1 MSGHSKWHNIQHKKG
16 AADAARSGL
25 FTKLA
30 REITMAAKLGDKNP
44 DNNPRLRLAILTA
57 RKNSMPNDNIKRAI
71 EKASGANTESYESVR
86 YEGYGPG
93 AVPVIVEALTD
104 NPRRTVPEIR
114 NIFAKNGGNM
124 GEEGSVVFMFTRA
137 GQIMYPASIGKTE
150 DEMMEIIMD
159 ANADNL
165 ETSEEGFIIT
175 TKPEDFINAQKYL
188 ADILG
193 EPRLPPQHVCHIAVI
208 RMGVGDED
216 AFQQVPV
223 EGGIAALIGDIG
235 TEIDQCITV
244 DEIGGA
250 PPEIFA
256 AAFHCLAA
264 IGTVAPEGGDG
275 FCRGGTEDGDFHD
288 GKIPLQI
295 DIFPNG
301 DTLQDKQQKASL
313 RRSAGVTIPA
323 LPPGRP
329 GGCDQQCQSGKKPEQ
344 QFNMKS

>member
-71 EKASGANTESYESVR
+71 DKASGANTESYEAVR
-86 YEGYGPG
+86 YDGYGPG

-114 NIFAKNGGNM
+114 NIFGKNGGNM

-175 TKPEDFINAQKYL
+175 TKPEDFITVQKYL
-188 ADILG
+188 SDVLG
-193 EPRLPPQHVCHIAVI
+193 EPEQAELTWLPNMPKDLD
-208 RMGVGDED
+208 DEAYAKLEKLVD
-216 AFQQVPV
+216 ALDANDDVQKVF
-223 EGGIAALIGDIG
+223 
-235 TEIDQCITV
+235 T
-244 DEIGGA
+244 
-250 PPEIFA
+250 A
-256 AAFHCLAA
+256 AA
-264 IGTVAPEGGDG
+264 
-275 FCRGGTEDGDFHD
+275 
-288 GKIPLQI
+288 
-295 DIFPNG
+295 
-301 DTLQDKQQKASL
+301 
-313 RRSAGVTIPA
+313 
-323 LPPGRP
+323 
-329 GGCDQQCQSGKKPEQ
+329 
-344 QFNMKS
+344 

>member
-71 EKASGANTESYESVR
+71 EKASGSNTENYEAVR
-86 YEGYGPG
+86 YEGYGPN

-150 DEMMEIIMD
+150 DEMMEIIME

-175 TKPEDFINAQKYL
+175 TKQEDFVNVQKYL
-188 ADILG
+188 ADVLG
-193 EPRLPPQHVCHIAVI
+193 EPEQAELTWLPNMPVDLD
-208 RMGVGDED
+208 DEAYAKLEKLVD
-216 AFQQVPV
+216 ALDANDDVQKVF
-223 EGGIAALIGDIG
+223 
-235 TEIDQCITV
+235 T
-244 DEIGGA
+244 
-250 PPEIFA
+250 A
-256 AAFHCLAA
+256 AA
-264 IGTVAPEGGDG
+264 
-275 FCRGGTEDGDFHD
+275 
-288 GKIPLQI
+288 
-295 DIFPNG
+295 
-301 DTLQDKQQKASL
+301 
-313 RRSAGVTIPA
+313 
-323 LPPGRP
+323 
-329 GGCDQQCQSGKKPEQ
+329 
-344 QFNMKS
+344 

>member
-71 EKASGANTESYESVR
+71 EKASGANTESYEAVR

-114 NIFAKNGGNM
+114 NIFGKNGGNM

-150 DEMMEIIMD
+150 DEMMEIIME

-175 TKPEDFINAQKYL
+175 TKPEDFVNAQKYL
-188 ADILG
+188 ADVLG
-193 EPRLPPQHVCHIAVI
+193 EPEQAELTWLPNMP
-208 RMGVGDED
+208 MDLDDEAYAKLEKLVD
-216 AFQQVPV
+216 ALDVNDDVQKVF
-223 EGGIAALIGDIG
+223 
-235 TEIDQCITV
+235 T
-244 DEIGGA
+244 
-250 PPEIFA
+250 A
-256 AAFHCLAA
+256 AA
-264 IGTVAPEGGDG
+264 
-275 FCRGGTEDGDFHD
+275 
-288 GKIPLQI
+288 
-295 DIFPNG
+295 
-301 DTLQDKQQKASL
+301 
-313 RRSAGVTIPA
+313 
-323 LPPGRP
+323 
-329 GGCDQQCQSGKKPEQ
+329 
-344 QFNMKS
+344 

>member
-71 EKASGANTESYESVR
+71 DKASGANTENYEAVR

-114 NIFAKNGGNM
+114 NIFGKNGGNM

-137 GQIMYPASIGKTE
+137 GQIMNPASIGKTD
-150 DEMMEIIMD
+150 DEMMEIIME

-175 TKPEDFINAQKYL
+175 TKPEDFITAQKYL
-188 ADILG
+188 ADKLG
-193 EPRLPPQHVCHIAVI
+193 EPEQAELTWIPNMP
-208 RMGVGDED
+208 MDLDDEAYAKLEKLVD
-216 AFQQVPV
+216 ALDANDDVQKVF
-223 EGGIAALIGDIG
+223 
-235 TEIDQCITV
+235 T
-244 DEIGGA
+244 
-250 PPEIFA
+250 A
-256 AAFHCLAA
+256 AA
-264 IGTVAPEGGDG
+264 
-275 FCRGGTEDGDFHD
+275 
-288 GKIPLQI
+288 
-295 DIFPNG
+295 
-301 DTLQDKQQKASL
+301 
-313 RRSAGVTIPA
+313 
-323 LPPGRP
+323 
-329 GGCDQQCQSGKKPEQ
+329 
-344 QFNMKS
+344 

>member
-71 EKASGANTESYESVR
+71 DKASGVNTESYEAVR

-114 NIFAKNGGNM
+114 NIFGKNGGNM

-150 DEMMEIIMD
+150 DEMMEIIME

-175 TKPEDFINAQKYL
+175 TKPEDFVNAQKYL
-188 ADILG
+188 ADVLG
-193 EPRLPPQHVCHIAVI
+193 EPEQAELTWLPNMP
-208 RMGVGDED
+208 MDLDDEAYAKLEKLVD
-216 AFQQVPV
+216 ALDANDDVQKVFT
-223 EGGIAALIGDIG
+223 AA
-235 TEIDQCITV
+235 E
-244 DEIGGA
+244 
-250 PPEIFA
+250 
-256 AAFHCLAA
+256 
-264 IGTVAPEGGDG
+264 
-275 FCRGGTEDGDFHD
+275 
-288 GKIPLQI
+288 
-295 DIFPNG
+295 
-301 DTLQDKQQKASL
+301 
-313 RRSAGVTIPA
+313 
-323 LPPGRP
+323 
-329 GGCDQQCQSGKKPEQ
+329 
-344 QFNMKS
+344 

>member
-71 EKASGANTESYESVR
+71 DKASGSNTENYEAVR

-114 NIFAKNGGNM
+114 NIFGKNGGNM

-150 DEMMEIIMD
+150 DEMMEIIME
-159 ANADNL
+159 ANAENL
-165 ETSEEGFIIT
+165 ESSEEGFIIT

-188 ADILG
+188 ADVLG
-193 EPRLPPQHVCHIAVI
+193 EPEQAELTWLPNMP
-208 RMGVGDED
+208 MDLDEETYAKLEKLVD
-216 AFQQVPV
+216 ALDDNDDVQKVF
-223 EGGIAALIGDIG
+223 
-235 TEIDQCITV
+235 T
-244 DEIGGA
+244 
-250 PPEIFA
+250 A
-256 AAFHCLAA
+256 AA
-264 IGTVAPEGGDG
+264 
-275 FCRGGTEDGDFHD
+275 
-288 GKIPLQI
+288 
-295 DIFPNG
+295 
-301 DTLQDKQQKASL
+301 
-313 RRSAGVTIPA
+313 
-323 LPPGRP
+323 
-329 GGCDQQCQSGKKPEQ
+329 
-344 QFNMKS
+344 

>member
-1 MSGHSKWHNIQHKKG
+1 MSGHSKWHNIQHRKG

-71 EKASGANTESYESVR
+71 DKASGSNTENYEAVR

-114 NIFAKNGGNM
+114 NIFGKNGGNM

-150 DEMMEIIMD
+150 DEMMEIIME

-175 TKPEDFINAQKYL
+175 TKPEDFITVQKYL
-188 ADILG
+188 ADKLC
-193 EPRLPPQHVCHIAVI
+193 EPEQAELTWLPNMP
-208 RMGVGDED
+208 MDLDDEAYAKLEKLVD
-216 AFQQVPV
+216 ALDANDDVQKVF
-223 EGGIAALIGDIG
+223 
-235 TEIDQCITV
+235 T
-244 DEIGGA
+244 
-250 PPEIFA
+250 A
-256 AAFHCLAA
+256 AA
-264 IGTVAPEGGDG
+264 
-275 FCRGGTEDGDFHD
+275 
-288 GKIPLQI
+288 
-295 DIFPNG
+295 
-301 DTLQDKQQKASL
+301 
-313 RRSAGVTIPA
+313 
-323 LPPGRP
+323 
-329 GGCDQQCQSGKKPEQ
+329 
-344 QFNMKS
+344 

>member
-16 AADAARSGL
+16 AVDAARSGL

-30 REITMAAKLGDKNP
+30 REITMAAKLGDKSP
-44 DNNPRLRLAILTA
+44 DNNPRLRLAILQA

-71 EKASGANTESYESVR
+71 DKASGSNTENYVGVR

-150 DEMMEIIMD
+150 DEMIEIIMD

-175 TKPEDFINAQKYL
+175 TKPDDFITVQKAL
-188 ADILG
+188 ADKLG
-193 EPRLPPQHVCHIAVI
+193 EPENAELTWLPNMP
-208 RMGVGDED
+208 MDLDDETYAKIEKLVD
-216 AFQQVPV
+216 ALDDNDDVQKVF
-223 EGGIAALIGDIG
+223 
-235 TEIDQCITV
+235 T
-244 DEIGGA
+244 
-250 PPEIFA
+250 A
-256 AAFHCLAA
+256 AA
-264 IGTVAPEGGDG
+264 
-275 FCRGGTEDGDFHD
+275 
-288 GKIPLQI
+288 
-295 DIFPNG
+295 
-301 DTLQDKQQKASL
+301 
-313 RRSAGVTIPA
+313 
-323 LPPGRP
+323 
-329 GGCDQQCQSGKKPEQ
+329 
-344 QFNMKS
+344 

>member
-57 RKNSMPNDNIKRAI
+57 RKASMPNDNIKRAI
-71 EKASGANTESYESVR
+71 DKASGANTENYEAVR

-114 NIFAKNGGNM
+114 NIFGKNGGNM

-150 DEMMEIIMD
+150 DEMMEIIME

-175 TKPEDFINAQKYL
+175 TKPEDFITAQKIL
-188 ADILG
+188 ADKLG
-193 EPRLPPQHVCHIAVI
+193 EPEQAELTWLPNMP
-208 RMGVGDED
+208 MDLDDEAYAKIEKLVD
-216 AFQQVPV
+216 ALDANDDVQKVF
-223 EGGIAALIGDIG
+223 
-235 TEIDQCITV
+235 T
-244 DEIGGA
+244 
-250 PPEIFA
+250 A
-256 AAFHCLAA
+256 AA
-264 IGTVAPEGGDG
+264 
-275 FCRGGTEDGDFHD
+275 
-288 GKIPLQI
+288 
-295 DIFPNG
+295 
-301 DTLQDKQQKASL
+301 
-313 RRSAGVTIPA
+313 
-323 LPPGRP
+323 
-329 GGCDQQCQSGKKPEQ
+329 
-344 QFNMKS
+344 

>member
-71 EKASGANTESYESVR
+71 EKASGANTESYEAVR

-114 NIFAKNGGNM
+114 NIFGKNGGNM

-150 DEMMEIIMD
+150 DEMMEIIME

-175 TKPEDFINAQKYL
+175 TKPEDFVNAQKYL
-188 ADILG
+188 SDILG
-193 EPRLPPQHVCHIAVI
+193 EPEQAELTWLPNMP
-208 RMGVGDED
+208 MDLDDEAYAKLEKLVD
-216 AFQQVPV
+216 ALDANDDVQKVF
-223 EGGIAALIGDIG
+223 
-235 TEIDQCITV
+235 T
-244 DEIGGA
+244 
-250 PPEIFA
+250 A
-256 AAFHCLAA
+256 AA
-264 IGTVAPEGGDG
+264 
-275 FCRGGTEDGDFHD
+275 
-288 GKIPLQI
+288 
-295 DIFPNG
+295 
-301 DTLQDKQQKASL
+301 
-313 RRSAGVTIPA
+313 
-323 LPPGRP
+323 
-329 GGCDQQCQSGKKPEQ
+329 
-344 QFNMKS
+344 

>member
-57 RKNSMPNDNIKRAI
+57 RKASMPNDNIKRAI
-71 EKASGANTESYESVR
+71 EKASGANTENYEAVR

-114 NIFAKNGGNM
+114 NIFGKNGGNM

-165 ETSEEGFIIT
+165 EISEEGFIIT
-175 TKPEDFINAQKYL
+175 TKPEDFVNAQKYL
-188 ADILG
+188 SDVLG
-193 EPRLPPQHVCHIAVI
+193 EPEQAELTWLPNMP
-208 RMGVGDED
+208 MDLDDEAYAKLEKLVD
-216 AFQQVPV
+216 ALDANDDVQKVF
-223 EGGIAALIGDIG
+223 
-235 TEIDQCITV
+235 T
-244 DEIGGA
+244 
-250 PPEIFA
+250 A
-256 AAFHCLAA
+256 AA
-264 IGTVAPEGGDG
+264 
-275 FCRGGTEDGDFHD
+275 
-288 GKIPLQI
+288 
-295 DIFPNG
+295 
-301 DTLQDKQQKASL
+301 
-313 RRSAGVTIPA
+313 
-323 LPPGRP
+323 
-329 GGCDQQCQSGKKPEQ
+329 
-344 QFNMKS
+344 

>member
-71 EKASGANTESYESVR
+71 EKASGANTENYEAVR

-114 NIFAKNGGNM
+114 NIFGKNGGNM

-150 DEMMEIIMD
+150 DEMMEIIME

-165 ETSEEGFIIT
+165 ETSEEGFIII
-175 TKPEDFINAQKYL
+175 TKPEDFITAQKYL
-188 ADILG
+188 ADKLG
-193 EPRLPPQHVCHIAVI
+193 EPEQAELTWIPNMP
-208 RMGVGDED
+208 MDLDDEAYAKLEKLVD
-216 AFQQVPV
+216 ALDDNDDVQKVF
-223 EGGIAALIGDIG
+223 
-235 TEIDQCITV
+235 T
-244 DEIGGA
+244 
-250 PPEIFA
+250 A
-256 AAFHCLAA
+256 AA
-264 IGTVAPEGGDG
+264 
-275 FCRGGTEDGDFHD
+275 
-288 GKIPLQI
+288 
-295 DIFPNG
+295 
-301 DTLQDKQQKASL
+301 
-313 RRSAGVTIPA
+313 
-323 LPPGRP
+323 
-329 GGCDQQCQSGKKPEQ
+329 
-344 QFNMKS
+344 

>member
-71 EKASGANTESYESVR
+71 EKASGANTESYEAVR

-114 NIFAKNGGNM
+114 NIFGKNGGNM

-150 DEMMEIIMD
+150 DEMMEIIME

-175 TKPEDFINAQKYL
+175 TKPEDFITAQKYL
-188 ADILG
+188 SDVLG
-193 EPRLPPQHVCHIAVI
+193 EPEQAELTWLPNMP
-208 RMGVGDED
+208 MDLDDETYAKLEKLVD
-216 AFQQVPV
+216 ALDDNDDVQKVF
-223 EGGIAALIGDIG
+223 
-235 TEIDQCITV
+235 T
-244 DEIGGA
+244 
-250 PPEIFA
+250 A
-256 AAFHCLAA
+256 AA
-264 IGTVAPEGGDG
+264 
-275 FCRGGTEDGDFHD
+275 
-288 GKIPLQI
+288 
-295 DIFPNG
+295 
-301 DTLQDKQQKASL
+301 
-313 RRSAGVTIPA
+313 
-323 LPPGRP
+323 
-329 GGCDQQCQSGKKPEQ
+329 
-344 QFNMKS
+344 

>member
-71 EKASGANTESYESVR
+71 EKASGANTESYEAVR

-114 NIFAKNGGNM
+114 NIFGKNGGNM

-150 DEMMEIIMD
+150 DEMMEIIME

-175 TKPEDFINAQKYL
+175 TKPEDFVNAQKYL
-188 ADILG
+188 ADVLG
-193 EPRLPPQHVCHIAVI
+193 EPEQAELTWLPNMP
-208 RMGVGDED
+208 MDLDDEAYAKLEKLVD
-216 AFQQVPV
+216 ALDANDNVQKVF
-223 EGGIAALIGDIG
+223 
-235 TEIDQCITV
+235 T
-244 DEIGGA
+244 
-250 PPEIFA
+250 A
-256 AAFHCLAA
+256 AA
-264 IGTVAPEGGDG
+264 
-275 FCRGGTEDGDFHD
+275 
-288 GKIPLQI
+288 
-295 DIFPNG
+295 
-301 DTLQDKQQKASL
+301 
-313 RRSAGVTIPA
+313 
-323 LPPGRP
+323 
-329 GGCDQQCQSGKKPEQ
+329 
-344 QFNMKS
+344 

>member
-71 EKASGANTESYESVR
+71 DKASGANTESYEAVR

-114 NIFAKNGGNM
+114 NIFGKNGGNM

-150 DEMMEIIMD
+150 DEMMEIIME

-175 TKPEDFINAQKYL
+175 TKPEDFITAQKYL
-188 ADILG
+188 ADVLG
-193 EPRLPPQHVCHIAVI
+193 EPEQAELTWIPNMP
-208 RMGVGDED
+208 MDLDDEAYAKLEKLVD
-216 AFQQVPV
+216 ALDANDDVQKVFT
-223 EGGIAALIGDIG
+223 AA
-235 TEIDQCITV
+235 E
-244 DEIGGA
+244 
-250 PPEIFA
+250 
-256 AAFHCLAA
+256 
-264 IGTVAPEGGDG
+264 
-275 FCRGGTEDGDFHD
+275 
-288 GKIPLQI
+288 
-295 DIFPNG
+295 
-301 DTLQDKQQKASL
+301 
-313 RRSAGVTIPA
+313 
-323 LPPGRP
+323 
-329 GGCDQQCQSGKKPEQ
+329 
-344 QFNMKS
+344 

>member
-71 EKASGANTESYESVR
+71 DKASGSNTENYESVR

-114 NIFAKNGGNM
+114 NIFGKNGGNM

-150 DEMMEIIMD
+150 DEMMEIIME

-175 TKPEDFINAQKYL
+175 TKPEDFVTAQKYL

-193 EPRLPPQHVCHIAVI
+193 EPEQAELTWLPNMP
-208 RMGVGDED
+208 MDLDDEAYAKLEKLVD
-216 AFQQVPV
+216 ALDANDDVQKVF
-223 EGGIAALIGDIG
+223 
-235 TEIDQCITV
+235 T
-244 DEIGGA
+244 
-250 PPEIFA
+250 A
-256 AAFHCLAA
+256 AA
-264 IGTVAPEGGDG
+264 
-275 FCRGGTEDGDFHD
+275 
-288 GKIPLQI
+288 
-295 DIFPNG
+295 
-301 DTLQDKQQKASL
+301 
-313 RRSAGVTIPA
+313 
-323 LPPGRP
+323 
-329 GGCDQQCQSGKKPEQ
+329 
-344 QFNMKS
+344 